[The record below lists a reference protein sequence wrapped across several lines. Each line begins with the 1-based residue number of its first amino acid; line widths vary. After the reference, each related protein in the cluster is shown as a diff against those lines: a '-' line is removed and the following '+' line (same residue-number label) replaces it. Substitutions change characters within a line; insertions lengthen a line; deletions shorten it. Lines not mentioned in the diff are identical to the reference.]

1 MIRSRTSIRRRRWHD
16 RLARKQARIA
26 WTVAA
31 LVFLTAAAFARSQ
44 GPSLVGPDVQAEFHV
59 PQSR

>member
-1 MIRSRTSIRRRRWHD
+1 MIMSRTFIRRQGYDD

-26 WTVAA
+26 WTVAV
-31 LVFLTAAAFARSQ
+31 LVILTAAAFAKSL
-44 GPSLVGPDVQAEFHV
+44 GPSLLGPDIHAEFQV